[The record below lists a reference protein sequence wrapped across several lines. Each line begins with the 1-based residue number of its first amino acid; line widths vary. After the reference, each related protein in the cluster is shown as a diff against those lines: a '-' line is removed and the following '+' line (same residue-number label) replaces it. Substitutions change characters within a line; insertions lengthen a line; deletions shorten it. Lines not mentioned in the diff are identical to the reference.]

1 MKLLLDQIRA
11 NPWNCNY
18 MSEIE
23 QLALKQ
29 RLISQDPKTM
39 DPLIVRRMP
48 DGTYELVD
56 GEHRW
61 RIAKEIGWTE
71 IEVFVLEAD
80 DLTAKTRCVSYSLL
94 RGHVNWFKLAEIV
107 KQDQEN
113 GVNLSEAYKD
123 ILSDKAL
130 KELFSLD
137 NLVPKA
143 RLDLEEA
150 VKKFQTIT
158 LYDLHIIAQFPAY
171 LQEELAQEYKT
182 HNIASHSL
190 TQTLSKYIK
199 QTQPPP
205 SPTTNK
211 PYPLQED
218 EKQNS
223 SPLPKFDRPIS
234 PNEALRI
241 LNNAKKQQQ
250 TTDAAPET
258 NQTKTPNKFDLD
270 PPGNS
275 EKNTSLSDTESIDEL
290 AIQKSLLMSGGYP
303 CPCGRLHRANFKD
316 RIYLKNIDIAIQKEN
331 QIFEH
336 VDFSP
341 HIFLVH
347 CNYCN
352 TDQQIRVDNNRVD
365 AEKMPILCRN
375 CQPVRGGL
383 LDVTTGDAVWFG

>member
-39 DPLIVRRMP
+39 EPLIVRRMP

-94 RGHVNWFKLAEIV
+94 RGHVNWFKLAEVV

-150 VKKFQTIT
+150 VKKFPTIT

-199 QTQPPP
+199 QTQPP

-211 PYPLQED
+211 PYPPQED

-223 SPLPKFDRPIS
+223 TPLPKFDRPIS
-234 PNEALRI
+234 PNDALRI

-250 TTDAAPET
+250 TTDATQET
-258 NQTKTPNKFDLD
+258 TQTKTPNKFDLEPYD
-270 PPGNS
+270 NS
-275 EKNTSLSDTESIDEL
+275 EENTPLSDTERIDEL
-290 AIQKSLLMSGGYP
+290 TIQKSLLMSGGYP
-303 CPCGRLHRANFKD
+303 CPCGRLHRAQFKD

-331 QIFEH
+331 TIFEH

-352 TDQQIRVDNNRVD
+352 TDQQVRVDNNRVD